1 MSENTELHLVEL
13 KLWMISMMPAECTT
27 YLQNLIGIDYDTL
40 SAPEQVVLATAYLEK
55 EVSNNRLQSLLNLN
69 PIEIGKILAQLTQ
82 NKYLIM
88 NSRGRWS
95 TYYINSDYVKNPAQ
109 IDISAIIDKS
119 VELNATDKQI
129 FDFAKING
137 MITTQQ
143 VVDITP
149 SIGTTSGASVALNR
163 LIEKGLMKKKRQG
176 RHIFYTL
183 VEK

>member
-1 MSENTELHLVEL
+1 
-13 KLWMISMMPAECTT
+13 
-27 YLQNLIGIDYDTL
+27 
-40 SAPEQVVLATAYLEK
+40 
-55 EVSNNRLQSLLNLN
+55 
-69 PIEIGKILAQLTQ
+69 
-82 NKYLIM
+82 M

-129 FDFAKING
+129 FDFVKING